1 MKGGHQPLISAASPT
16 LRQRSAELGLFGRSR
31 NIWLRNVTAWVN
43 TASLDLRLRTLSASS
58 SSILGD

>member
-1 MKGGHQPLISAASPT
+1 MAKVLVHQAAGCGSEAPNS
-16 LRQRSAELGLFGRSR
+16 LFFGRSR